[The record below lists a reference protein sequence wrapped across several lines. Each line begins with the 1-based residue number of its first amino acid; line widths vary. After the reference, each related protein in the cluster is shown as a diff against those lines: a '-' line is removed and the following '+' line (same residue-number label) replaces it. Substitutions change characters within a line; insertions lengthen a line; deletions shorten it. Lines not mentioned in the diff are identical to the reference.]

1 VGRHLDALV
10 ERSRRIGADPA
21 LVVHGGG
28 NTSVKVFEDDL
39 LGQPRAV
46 LRIKG
51 SGADLRT
58 AAAADFPGVLLE
70 PVLALRER
78 TAMSDEEMTAH
89 LARCLVDPGARRPS
103 IETLL
108 HAFLPA
114 RHVDHVHADA
124 IVALTKAADRH
135 RVVAEALGEGV
146 AVVDYVRP
154 GFTLS
159 RLVADLAGRDA
170 VVLAHHGLVTWGETS
185 EESLERTLALVAA
198 ARAYLAQRTAGRRGR
213 RAPDGTASEGTG
225 PDGTGPDGTG
235 PDGTGP
241 DGTGPDGTA
250 TDGTTTDLGPG
261 ETEELLLALRG
272 RLARDHRCVLHV
284 DRSLRPLAD
293 RPDVDAV
300 VAAGAATA
308 DHILRI
314 RPWSVVIR
322 NAGDVRGAVDAHVER
337 HDRWVAAHRCR
348 LPPGMDALDPLP
360 RVALVP
366 GLGAVTAGV
375 TEADAVQAAE
385 VALRTH
391 LVAATAIDA
400 FGAGDPLPDADAFDV
415 EYWPLERDKLR
426 LRPAPGEF
434 AGRIYCVTGA
444 ASGIGRAVAR
454 DLAARGAA
462 VVAGDLDGAG
472 LAALTAELEE
482 RHGVAPA
489 VHVGDLTDEQV
500 VDELVAAGIA
510 RFGGIDGFVASAG
523 IATTGRLTELS
534 SAEWR
539 RCLEVNTTG
548 QFLLTRRVLRALE
561 RQGLGGS
568 AVVVASKNAFGPGAG
583 FGAYSAS
590 KAAAVQLARVAAL
603 EGGAH
608 GIRVNVVNPD
618 AVFEGSGLWS
628 AEVRRERAAAHG
640 IAPEGLEDF
649 YARRN
654 LLQVRVR
661 GQDVADSVA
670 FLLSDAASRM
680 TGCVLTV
687 DGGVAAAFPR

>member
-28 NTSVKVFEDDL
+28 NTSLKVFEDDL

-78 TAMSDEEMTAH
+78 AAMSDEEMTAH

-198 ARAYLAQRTAGRRGR
+198 ARAYLAQRTAGRPDR
-213 RAPDGTASEGTG
+213 RAPDGKASEGTA
-225 PDGTGPDGTG
+225 
-235 PDGTGP
+235 
-241 DGTGPDGTA
+241 PDGTA

-272 RLARDHRCVLHV
+272 RLARDRRCVLHV

-322 NAGDVRGAVDAHVER
+322 NAGDVRGAVVAHVER
-337 HDRWVAAHRCR
+337 HDQWVAAHRCR

-400 FGAGDPLPDADAFDV
+400 FGAVDPLPDADAFDV

-489 VHVGDLTDEQV
+489 VHVGDLTEEQV
-500 VDELVAAGIA
+500 VDELVSAGIA